1 MRLATECRYPAWLVR
16 GHRETHAAASIFD
29 ERGAQSVALLTS
41 LQFCTSGA
49 EQIDWQPR
57 QHSMPDIQCL
67 RDDIERERDET
78 LVDGA
83 GFPSVLKSARQ
94 QLIANTAALLTAL
107 GS

>member
-1 MRLATECRYPAWLVR
+1 MLPRLPIYLFSA
-16 GHRETHAAASIFD
+16 D
-29 ERGAQSVALLTS
+29 
-41 LQFCTSGA
+41 
-49 EQIDWQPR
+49 
-57 QHSMPDIQCL
+57 L